1 MRKIG
6 NILTDKKFYEAGV
19 YNVVSSKDGLIKGIP
34 TLVIGWEF
42 VKSNYPDAN
51 IIEWQIDEDT
61 FWTFGSR
68 ERRSVYE
75 KRLQEFKDIA
85 IDRFIKSVKY
95 VPFNILAESSESK
108 RLLFDIFG
116 DESQRKEV
124 YFKNDMVYIYLPSD
138 ETVYGMSLRDV
149 EYIGKNVDKFTDKM
163 CNLPNSEIVNK
174 GIDKNIEIEALSKF
188 KNCTYMIPCLLYN
201 NV

>member
-6 NILTDKKFYEAGV
+6 NILTDKKFYEGGV
-19 YNVVSSKDGLIKGIP
+19 YNVTSSKDGLIKGIP

-51 IIEWQIDEDT
+51 IIDWQIDNDT

-68 ERRSVYE
+68 ERRSAYE

-85 IDRFIKSVKY
+85 VDRFIKSVKY
-95 VPFNILAESSESK
+95 VPFNILVESAESKKE
-108 RLLFDIFG
+108 LFGIF
-116 DESQRKEV
+116 DSVDYEKEV
-124 YFKNDMVYIYLPSD
+124 YFKNDMVYIYLPKD
-138 ETVYGMSLRDV
+138 ETVYGISFRDV
-149 EYIGKNVDKFTDKM
+149 EYIGKDLDKFIHKM
-163 CNLPNSEIVNK
+163 YTLPNSEFVNK
-174 GIDKNIEIEALSKF
+174 SIDKNIENEALVKF
-188 KNCTYMIPCLLYN
+188 RNSIYMIPCLLYN